1 MNDASNASNNKKPKE
16 NQSHEKEAENNS
28 MQSNRI

>member
-16 NQSHEKEAENNS
+16 NQRKLYNKNGHIEEL
-28 MQSNRI
+28 MI